1 MLLEATVEV
10 WEMLLLHRVLTDSHS
25 WFAHLEG
32 APPEAFLPGRAE
44 QVVAESSEP
53 WNCGVHGQE

>member
-1 MLLEATVEV
+1 MPITGGGKMLLEATVEV
-10 WEMLLLHRVLTDSHS
+10 WEMLLLHKVLTDSHS

-44 QVVAESSEP
+44 QVVS
-53 WNCGVHGQE
+53 C